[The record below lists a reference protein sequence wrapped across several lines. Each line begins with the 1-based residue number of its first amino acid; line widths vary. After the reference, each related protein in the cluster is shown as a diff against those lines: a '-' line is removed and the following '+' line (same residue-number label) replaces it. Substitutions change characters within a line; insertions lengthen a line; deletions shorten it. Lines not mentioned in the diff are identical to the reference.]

1 MRAVGVADI
10 DINAYTDVIEVAF
23 GKKMNSKGQ
32 YNLFMHGELVGNDSK
47 FVGCI
52 LCYLSSKYATGMEY
66 HTIEEF
72 KGEATLHLQQ
82 YSQQSVGQI
91 SIEYSQQS
99 DSRFRASSPES
110 NFLNGKR
117 VYGHE
122 NNTAIVAT
130 VSKGF
135 YSNSHSN
142 GNNNVGG
149 INNLAGKKNSSRSV
163 SVPVDSGLPD
173 GKPSQRF
180 DYEKS
185 DPIVRLLAQVRKVGM
200 DILFPQSTHDKVLN
214 Q

>member
-32 YNLFMHGELVGNDSK
+32 YNLYMHGELVGNDSK

-52 LCYLSSKYATGMEY
+52 LRYLLSKCATGMEY

-72 KGEATLHLQQ
+72 KGEATLYLQQ
-82 YSQQSVGQI
+82 YSQQS
-91 SIEYSQQS
+91 QQS
-99 DSRFRASSPES
+99 DARFRASSPDS

-149 INNLAGKKNSSRSV
+149 INLAGKKNSSRSV
-163 SVPVDSGLPD
+163 SVPVDPGLSD

-200 DILFPQSTHDKVLN
+200 DILFPQGTHDKVLN